1 MQEMPF
7 TKTNMLKL
15 QEGFN
20 VTDKK
25 TMIRAANLCKT
36 YSTSSEQYH
45 AIRNVDIEIYQGDFT
60 VIMGNSGSGKST
72 LMYLLSG
79 LDSVTAGEVYYQEQR
94 IDTYSEKK
102 MADFRARKIGFI
114 YQGIN
119 LVPDLTF
126 SENIALPG
134 YIAGNKK
141 NEVKKK
147 ALSLMEA
154 MQIESLGQ
162 RLPAQ
167 ASGGQQQR
175 AAIARALINSP
186 EVIFADEPTGSLN
199 YDQGVAIL
207 DILTEMNRQG
217 QSVVM
222 VTHDIKAACRA
233 DRLILI
239 RDGKVEGIL
248 EFNKYHP
255 DNEDIQDRE
264 KIIFSY
270 VSGKE

>member
-1 MQEMPF
+1 MA
-7 TKTNMLKL
+7 
-15 QEGFN
+15 
-20 VTDKK
+20 KK
-25 TMIRAANLCKT
+25 TMIRATNLCKT

-45 AIRNVDIEIYQGDFT
+45 AIRNLDIEIYQGDFT

-72 LMYLLSG
+72 LLYLLSG
-79 LDSVTAGEVYYQEQR
+79 LDSVTAGEVYYQGQR
-94 IDTYSEKK
+94 MDTYSEKE
-102 MADFRARKIGFI
+102 MADFRTRKIGFI

-126 SENIALPG
+126 AENIALPG
-134 YIAGNKK
+134 YIANTKK
-141 NEVKKK
+141 YKVRKK
-147 ALSLMEA
+147 AYSLMEA
-154 MQIESLGQ
+154 MNIDSLRH

-175 AAIARALINSP
+175 AAIARALINDP
-186 EVIFADEPTGSLN
+186 DIVFADEPTGSLN

-207 DILTEMNRQG
+207 DILTSMNRQG

-233 DRLILI
+233 DRLIFI
-239 RDGKVEGIL
+239 RDGKVGGIL
-248 EFNKYHP
+248 EFDKYQSDSDH
-255 DNEDIQDRE
+255 IQNRE
-264 KIIFSY
+264 NIIFSY